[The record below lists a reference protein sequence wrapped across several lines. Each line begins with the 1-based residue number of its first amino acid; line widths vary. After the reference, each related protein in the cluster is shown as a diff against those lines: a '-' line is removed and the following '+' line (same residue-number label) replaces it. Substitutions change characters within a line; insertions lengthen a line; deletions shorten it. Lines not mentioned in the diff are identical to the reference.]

1 VSNQEN
7 PMLLSEFLTT
17 SFQNVRSSKRTDELH
32 KVLLDE
38 VLNSN
43 SDWAEYDWQ
52 FEYKLP
58 VDGFGGTFDI
68 DIDGFRDDELKVA
81 VLAKAINSNV
91 NKNIKNYA
99 NTTIGE
105 AARIFYA
112 PGVEIEKILFLSV
125 LPRIAPRFNNQGSI
139 TGYDD
144 VVSAKNRTR
153 INGILQ
159 LQYGGVAESK
169 DLYFDIED
177 VKMKESKSDF
187 DIINVAN
194 LDELVVA

>member
-1 VSNQEN
+1 MILED
-7 PMLLSEFLTT
+7 FLTT

-52 FEYKLP
+52 FEYQLP

-68 DIDGFRDDELKVA
+68 DIAGFKNGELKVA
-81 VLAKAINSNV
+81 ILAKAINSNV

-105 AARIFYA
+105 AARIYYA
-112 PGVEIEKILFLSV
+112 PGVELEKVLFVSV
-125 LPRIAPRFNNQGSI
+125 LPRVAPRFNNQGNI
-139 TGYDD
+139 TGFDD
-144 VVSAKNRTR
+144 VVGAKNRTKV
-153 INGILQ
+153 NGILN
-159 LQYGGVAESK
+159 LQYGGVVESK

-177 VKMKESKSDF
+177 VKIKENKSDF
-187 DIINVAN
+187 DVIEVTN
-194 LDELVVA
+194 LDELVVV

>member
-1 VSNQEN
+1 
-7 PMLLSEFLTT
+7 MLLSEFLTT

-68 DIDGFRDDELKVA
+68 DIAGFRDGELKVA

>member
-1 VSNQEN
+1 MQ
-7 PMLLSEFLTT
+7 LSEFLTT

-43 SDWAEYDWQ
+43 PDWAEYDWQ
-52 FEYKLP
+52 FEYQLP

-68 DIDGFRDDELKVA
+68 DIAGFLNGELKVA

-112 PGVEIEKILFLSV
+112 PDAELEKVLFVSV
-125 LPRIAPRFNNQGSI
+125 LPRVAPRFNNQGNI
-139 TGYDD
+139 TGFDD
-144 VVSAKNRTR
+144 VVGAKNRTK
-153 INGILQ
+153 INNVLQ
-159 LQYGGVAESK
+159 QQYGGVVESK

-177 VKMKESKSDF
+177 VKIKETKSDF
-187 DIINVAN
+187 DVIEVTN